1 MDNSLSA
8 IDHLRTILDPLTV
21 AFADLMRELAGS
33 NDSHLWLGAVA
44 ACMAVQNQNACTD
57 LSQQAGQPVLNS
69 EDEALTVYYPLLEGW
84 LEALKATPTVIGA
97 PGHYTP
103 LVLAG
108 HRLYLYRYW
117 DYEQR
122 LAQLLK
128 ARAAHHEAIDP
139 ALAAQLQALYP
150 PTAGL
155 DWQAVAVASAL
166 GNRLSI
172 ITGGPGTGK
181 TTTVS
186 RMLALLLT
194 QNTQLR
200 VVLAAPT
207 GKAAARMKQALDNS
221 RTQLNLA
228 PELQA
233 RFPQDALTL
242 HRLLGYIPGQIEFR
256 HGPEHPLPWDVVIVD
271 EASMIDLPMMTRLVQ
286 ALRPDARLILLGD
299 EHQLASVETGC
310 VLGDICAAA
319 NPEGF
324 SPERIATL
332 SQLTGQPTSAFSHS
346 SGPLDDRVIALKVSR
361 RFHAQS
367 GIGQL
372 ALAVNHGES
381 AQALTHFQHFDDLQ
395 LQTEWSQRSLTSA
408 IHTGFSPYLQT
419 TSYAE
424 ALQALEQFI
433 FLTVLRRGP
442 RSVAE
447 LNQTVEQTLR
457 RQGLITHQPW
467 YHRRPVLITENDYVH
482 QLYNGDIGVVWAPP
496 GSPPRVWFRRADGS
510 LRDYAPAQLGAYQT
524 AWALTVHKSQGS
536 EFDQVHLVL
545 PAEPHPLVTRE
556 LIYTGITRGRKRV
569 TLWSNPD
576 VLTQGISQRM
586 IRTSG
591 LKEQLQHG

>member
-1 MDNSLSA
+1 MDE
-8 IDHLRTILDPLTV
+8 LRPHLDPLSV
-21 AFADLMRELAGS
+21 AFADLIQELAGS
-33 NDSHLWLGAVA
+33 ADAGLWLGAVA
-44 ACMAVQNQNACTD
+44 ACQAVQRQNACVD
-57 LSQQAGQPVLNS
+57 LQQLAGQPVLTDS
-69 EDEALTVYYPLLEGW
+69 ETEGIEICYPALEPW
-84 LEALKATPTVIGA
+84 LTTLAGVPTVVGTPGA
-97 PGHYTP
+97 YTP
-103 LVLAG
+103 LVLQG

-117 DYEQR
+117 DYEQHLAR
-122 LAQLLK
+122 LLQT
-128 ARAAHHEAIDP
+128 RAAHSEAIDP
-139 ALAAQLQALYP
+139 SLAQPLQALYP
-150 PTAGL
+150 PGARL
-155 DWQAVAVASAL
+155 DWQAIALASAL

-186 RMLALLLT
+186 RMLALLLSQT
-194 QNTQLR
+194 PSLR

-207 GKAAARMKQALDNS
+207 GKAAARMKQSLDNS
-221 RTQLNLA
+221 RAQLNLA

-286 ALRPDARLILLGD
+286 ALRPDTRLILLGD

-319 NPEGF
+319 NPESF
-324 SPERIATL
+324 SPERIAAL
-332 SQLTGQPTSAFSHS
+332 SQLTGQPTSAFNAA
-346 SGPLDDRVIALKVSR
+346 SGPLDDRVIALQISR

-372 ALAVNHGES
+372 ARAVNAGES
-381 AQALTHFQHFDDLQ
+381 SQALAHLEHFDDLQ
-395 LQTEWSQRSLTSA
+395 LQPEWRPSLLSDA
-408 IHTGFSPYLQT
+408 IQSGFLPYLQT
-419 TSYAE
+419 DSHE
-424 ALQALEQFI
+424 QALQALERFI

-457 RQGLITHQPW
+457 RQGLIGPQPW

-482 QLYNGDIGVVWAPP
+482 QLYNGDIGVVWAPA

-536 EFDQVHLVL
+536 EFDHVHLVL
-545 PAEPHPLVTRE
+545 PATPHPLVTRE
-556 LIYTGITRGRKRV
+556 LIYTGITRGRQRV
-569 TLWSNPD
+569 TLWSSPE
-576 VLTQGISQRM
+576 VLFQGISQRM
-586 IRTSG
+586 MRTSG
-591 LKEQLQHG
+591 LKELLHNG